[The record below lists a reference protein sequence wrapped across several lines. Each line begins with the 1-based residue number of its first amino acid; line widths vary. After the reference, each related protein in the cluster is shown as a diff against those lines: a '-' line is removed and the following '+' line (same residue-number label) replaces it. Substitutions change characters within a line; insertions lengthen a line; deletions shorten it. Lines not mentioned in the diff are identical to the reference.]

1 MSKSLSV
8 VIPVYNEAEHL
19 PATIGALVEAIDRS
33 TFDAELIVVD
43 DGSTDETAS
52 VVAEAT
58 AGRLPL
64 RVLRQ
69 PNRGRLEARRAGV
82 EASDRNLVLL
92 LDSRVRLGADGLAF
106 VAERVENG
114 EQVWNGHVEVAVER
128 NPYAVFWKLLAEL
141 AWADYFA
148 EPRTTSFD
156 ASNFDRF
163 PKGTTCF
170 LVPRRLL
177 LDAMRAFQSRYAE
190 SRNANDDTPVL
201 RWIAERGPI
210 NISPQFACV
219 YSPRTRF
226 RAFFRHSFRRGIVFV
241 DGHGR
246 RESRFYWAAIG
257 FYPAS
262 ALLALAAVKR
272 PLVVPAALV
281 AVGVVS
287 GAMAAKLRRSPF
299 EIFSLAAVAPIY
311 AVGHGAGMWR
321 ALVTLARQR
330 VTATRPT

>member
-1 MSKSLSV
+1 MSESLSV

-19 PATIGALVEAIDRS
+19 PATVDALVEAIDRS
-33 TFDAELIVVD
+33 DFDAELIVVD
-43 DGSTDETAS
+43 DGSTDGTAS
-52 VVAEAT
+52 VVAEAC

-64 RVLRQ
+64 RVLQ
-69 PNRGRLEARRAGV
+69 QSNRGRLEARRAGV
-82 EASDRNLVLL
+82 EAANRNFVLL
-92 LDSRVRLGADGLAF
+92 LDGRVRLAADGLAF
-106 VAERVENG
+106 VAKRLESREL
-114 EQVWNGHVEVAVER
+114 VWNGHVEVVADG
-128 NPYAVFWKLLAEL
+128 NPYAVFWKLFAEL

-148 EPRTTSFD
+148 DPRTTRFD
-156 ASNFDRF
+156 ESNFDRF
-163 PKGTTCF
+163 PKGTGCF
-170 LVPRRLL
+170 FVPRGLL
-177 LDAMRAFQSRYAE
+177 LDAMRAFQSRYAK
-190 SRNANDDTPVL
+190 SRDANDDTPLL
-201 RWIAERGPI
+201 RWIAARGPI
-210 NISPQFACV
+210 NISPRFSCV
-219 YSPRTRF
+219 YAPRTRF
-226 RAFFRHSFRRGIVFV
+226 LGFLRHSFRRGIVFV

-272 PLVVPAALV
+272 PLVVPVALV

-287 GAMAAKLRRSPF
+287 GAMAAKQRRSPF

-330 VTATRPT
+330 VTVTPPT